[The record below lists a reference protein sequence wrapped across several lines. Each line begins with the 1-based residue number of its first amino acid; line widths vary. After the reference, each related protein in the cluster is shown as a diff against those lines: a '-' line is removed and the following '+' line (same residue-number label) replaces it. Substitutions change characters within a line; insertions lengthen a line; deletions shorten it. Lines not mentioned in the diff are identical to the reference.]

1 MKNRKLIAVLAAAV
15 LLAGCEEAPDNVV
28 SKRENAES
36 KTASEVTD
44 RYESVTQEEAF
55 TETIPVS
62 QLKANDTEAA
72 ERIKKRV
79 YENLKFADTFT
90 VNAADSPEL
99 GVYEAERS
107 GGLLKLSND
116 LFEAFFG
123 EGFDPSEVTSETVN
137 TNEKMNVYE
146 LDGIR
151 MTVGDKYMYVQDMT
165 QQDKKLY
172 FSSSDKLLALYEI
185 TEGTQTDV
193 MKLAEGEATI
203 DKLKEKYS
211 PFIQKLSALGIGL
224 KPFTLSSQLNPTES
238 SLPSTLLMF
247 RSIFK
252 KLPVFNFNYSEQSG
266 KEPDFAYMLTTTD
279 NIIFASSDKLF
290 VLGIGAPYNGVKQ
303 KEKLDTVI
311 SPDRAAETASEQLAE
326 YLDLTALRLDLVYV
340 PIIAGG
346 SDNSDKVEMTPYWLL
361 CFDMQPLREHY
372 AIINAVSEKVTY
384 VEPKGV

>member
-1 MKNRKLIAVLAAAV
+1 MKNRKLIAVLAAV
-15 LLAGCEEAPDNVV
+15 MILAGCEEAPDTVV

-36 KTASEVTD
+36 RTANEVTD
-44 RYESVTQEEAF
+44 RSESVTQEEAF
-55 TETIPVS
+55 GETMPVS

-72 ERIKKRV
+72 ERIKKHV

-99 GVYEAERS
+99 GVYESERS
-107 GGLLKLSND
+107 GGLLKLSNE

-123 EGFDPSEVTSETVN
+123 ESFDSSKVTSETVN
-137 TNEKMNVYE
+137 TDETMNAYE
-146 LDGIR
+146 LEGIR
-151 MTVGDKYMYVQDMT
+151 MTVGDKYLYVQDMT

-185 TEGTQTDV
+185 TEGAQTDV
-193 MKLAEGEATI
+193 MKLAEGEATV

-279 NIIFASSDKLF
+279 NISRPL
-290 VLGIGAPYNGVKQ
+290 
-303 KEKLDTVI
+303 
-311 SPDRAAETASEQLAE
+311 
-326 YLDLTALRLDLVYV
+326 LTTL
-340 PIIAGG
+340 
-346 SDNSDKVEMTPYWLL
+346 
-361 CFDMQPLREHY
+361 
-372 AIINAVSEKVTY
+372 
-384 VEPKGV
+384 